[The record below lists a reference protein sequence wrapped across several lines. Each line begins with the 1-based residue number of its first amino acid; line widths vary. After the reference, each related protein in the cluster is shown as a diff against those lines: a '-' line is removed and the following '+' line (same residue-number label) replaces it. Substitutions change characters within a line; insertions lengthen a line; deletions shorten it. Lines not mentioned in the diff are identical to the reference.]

1 MEAAA
6 LWLGALELVGALVF
20 ALAGLSDMCA
30 RRRSAA
36 VRRQIWALAIVV
48 ALMLPLPRL
57 ALAASTLRLPPG
69 VAPALLAV
77 WASGALVLLAR
88 LARAHAAA
96 RRLAR
101 GGVAI
106 VDGPWL
112 ATARSLAGGGG
123 PQVELRASA
132 AVRTPL
138 VVGVWRPAI
147 VVPVTMLG
155 APAAERRALLAH
167 ELAHVARA
175 DGLLL
180 LAGAVARSIYWPDPL
195 AWWALRRL
203 RAHAEDA
210 ADDAALHT
218 GIPSSSY
225 AAQLVAVARAQLERA
240 GRVAADGLRA
250 RVRGVLDVGR
260 IRSREPNR
268 EPRWGVPR
276 LVGAALVLATMVTAC
291 EARSADPQA
300 GGGSVEVSEG
310 TGESRR
316 AGEG

>member
-36 VRRQIWALAIVV
+36 VRRQIWALAIAV
-48 ALMLPLPRL
+48 ALVLPLPRL

-77 WASGALVLLAR
+77 WGLGAALLLAR
-88 LARAHAAA
+88 VVVGHAAA
-96 RRLAR
+96 GRLVRA
-101 GGVAI
+101 GAPI
-106 VDGPWL
+106 TDGPWQE
-112 ATARSLAGGGG
+112 TARSLWFGDGR
-123 PQVELRASA
+123 QVELRACATS
-132 AVRTPL
+132 RTPQ
-138 VVGVWRPAI
+138 VVGVLRPVI
-147 VVPVTMLG
+147 LVPVPMLA

-175 DGLLL
+175 DCLLL
-180 LAGAVARSIYWPDPL
+180 LAGAVARAIYWPDPL

-218 GIPSSSY
+218 GILSSSY
-225 AAQLVAVARAQLERA
+225 AAQLVAVARAQIERA

-260 IRSREPNR
+260 IRSDAPARAT
-268 EPRWGVPR
+268 RWGVPR

-291 EARSADPQA
+291 EARSA
-300 GGGSVEVSEG
+300 EVPGAPAS
-310 TGESRR
+310 GERG
-316 AGEG
+316 AK